1 MKKTKFVL
9 QIAVLSIVA
18 IFLFSC
24 NPIENTT
31 RSNSLLIVVKV
42 LGTDFEGQP
51 ADYLQSDVVMIDS
64 QTGMGYVT
72 ADSALATLRA
82 ELLNPSPDAE
92 SSLYNGIYVT
102 RYVVTYTRTDGRNNP
117 GVDVPHSF
125 EASTQSWIQI
135 GEEEEIAFIIVR
147 EVAKME
153 PPLLDL
159 HEAREEGVLQVTAQI
174 DFYGHDTA
182 NNQIK
187 ATGYLAIYFANYMDQ

>member
-1 MKKTKFVL
+1 MKKTKFAL
-9 QIAVLSIVA
+9 QITVLSIVA

-31 RSNSLLIVVKV
+31 RSNSLLIVVKI
-42 LGTDFEGQP
+42 LGKDFEGQP
-51 ADYLQSDVVMIDS
+51 ADYLQSDVLMIDS
-64 QTGMGYVT
+64 QTGQGYVI
-72 ADSALATLRA
+72 ADSAVATLRA
-82 ELLNPSPDAE
+82 ELLDPNTDAE

-102 RYVVTYTRTDGRNNP
+102 RYVVTYTRTDGRNTP
-117 GVDVPHSF
+117 GVDVPYSF